1 MASRA
6 PVRKPE
12 ASTTTHRFAR
22 SRHHLGP
29 EVATTPALLLRRH
42 LSAALRARVTTASA
56 RARPP
61 PHHRLRRRPTCHR
74 NLARRRHRRR
84 RRRRPRRRRC
94 LSVSSVA
101 RPTQGASR
109 SITTAF
115 GALSATTCG
124 TSTMRMSS
132 AGASASAPP
141 LPRSAIAAHSGA
153 ALDRSG
159 WTMWH
164 ARDRRQGWKTA
175 VTADGEATTAL
186 TARTLPSFAPPS
198 AAHRRR
204 RRRRRPRRRRRR
216 RRRHPA
222 RRRRPAHRR
231 CRPRRRP
238 RHRLHH
244 LPRSRMFSSS
254 SNSCARSSTLV

>member
-1 MASRA
+1 MPASTGSPRPMASRA

-186 TARTLPSFAPPS
+186 TAKTLPSFAPS
-198 AAHRRR
+198 AARRR
-204 RRRRRPRRRRRR
+204 RPYRLRRRLPRRRRRR
-216 RRRHPA
+216 RRQ
-222 RRRRPAHRR
+222 RRPAT
-231 CRPRRRP
+231 
-238 RHRLHH
+238 
-244 LPRSRMFSSS
+244 SK
-254 SNSCARSSTLV
+254 STIPKAST